1 MHLVTRE
8 CITTMHGTSCLFTN
22 DTINFNIAVYVFM
35 RIFEFVISDF
45 VENKEYFKIDMPEI
59 LFT

>member
-8 CITTMHGTSCLFTN
+8 CITSMHGTSCIFTY
-22 DTINFNIAVYVFM
+22 DQVYFNIAVYVSM
-35 RIFEFVISDF
+35 RIFEFVIRDF
-45 VENKEYFKIDMPEI
+45 VENKEYLKIDMPEI